1 MTQLHLPISLEPNA
15 TFNNFYC
22 SNNYTATMVHQLM
35 DTEKPIVLCGKSGSG
50 KTHLLHAICHQT
62 PLRWLYL
69 DCNNHKLTSPDILDN
84 MEEKCVCLDNIHAL
98 AHVKKWEDGLF
109 KLMLHHHRLV
119 LSTQPHVAMQ
129 RHDLQSRILAMNTF
143 DLPELSE
150 QDQHRALLQRSQRKG
165 LPISNTV
172 ITWMQRHLPR
182 NNQFL
187 FDFIDQMEAES
198 LRRQQKATIHLARIV
213 WDNMAIPEKTNTA
226 LQEQSEH

>member
-109 KLMLHHHRLV
+109 KLMLHHHR
-119 LSTQPHVAMQ
+119 T
-129 RHDLQSRILAMNTF
+129 
-143 DLPELSE
+143 
-150 QDQHRALLQRSQRKG
+150 
-165 LPISNTV
+165 ISNK
-172 ITWMQRHLPR
+172 
-182 NNQFL
+182 
-187 FDFIDQMEAES
+187 S
-198 LRRQQKATIHLARIV
+198 S
-213 WDNMAIPEKTNTA
+213 NMYGILMHPLIQTTMVMPSTM
-226 LQEQSEH
+226 LMLWV

>member
-109 KLMLHHHRLV
+109 KL
-119 LSTQPHVAMQ
+119 
-129 RHDLQSRILAMNTF
+129 N
-143 DLPELSE
+143 DLPGFGLDLSPELL
-150 QDQHRALLQRSQRKG
+150 DAYAVD
-165 LPISNTV
+165 TV
-172 ITWMQRHLPR
+172 IVKNMKKR
-182 NNQFL
+182 N
-187 FDFIDQMEAES
+187 
-198 LRRQQKATIHLARIV
+198 
-213 WDNMAIPEKTNTA
+213 
-226 LQEQSEH
+226 